1 MPSTPAS
8 RWLLALRVAVAL
20 LLLNALTSF
29 VNVWPTALVRPDA
42 RIGPEFVALWVILL
56 VLAALYGRI
65 GRRAIALLTGLFVL
79 VAVGRYADVVVPA
92 WFGRKLNLYWDAR
105 HLPRFLEVAS
115 QQFSWWQLI
124 GLAVA
129 FGVGLWLLVRVI
141 RACIRTLAWDAAP
154 RALRSP
160 LALGV
165 TVAVVG
171 MVAANMARVGPS
183 NPYVAG
189 PVYPVYLRQAEILA
203 SAYLPGRAANV
214 LPPSPPL
221 HSDLGALNGAD
232 VKVVFLESYGATT
245 YTRPGIAEVVAPARE
260 RLLTAASAQGR
271 QILSGFVRAATF
283 GGASDLSHL
292 SLLSGIDLTD
302 PLRHDVLLTTD
313 RETLLDTFER
323 AGYRTIGLY
332 PAMSWEWPE
341 ERFYDFDHYLDGPSL
356 GYRGPKLG
364 LWWLPDQFS
373 MARVNELHP
382 AEADGR
388 PRFVFFPTINSH
400 IPYRPTPPYQPD
412 WSRVTSAD
420 PFAEDETAAA
430 LADEID
436 WNSLLP
442 GYVSTI
448 VYTFEWLAGY
458 QALPQPRDWIM
469 ILIGDH
475 QPAGGLTGP
484 NATWDVPVHIVTDNP
499 LIAERLRLY
508 GFIDGVAPPL
518 ASLGHIADLNQILL
532 NVFDSGLTRSV
543 APDGDGRQQVAEQA
557 TR

>member
-1 MPSTPAS
+1 MPTKHVSQ
-8 RWLLALRVAVAL
+8 WLLTLQVVAALV
-20 LLLNALTSF
+20 LLNALTSF
-29 VNVWPTALVRPDA
+29 VNVWPTPLVRPDT

-56 VLAALYGRI
+56 ALAALYGRI
-65 GRRAIALLTGLFVL
+65 GHRAVALLTGLFVL
-79 VAVGRYADVVVPA
+79 VAIGRYADVVVPA

-115 QQFSWWQLI
+115 QQFTGWQLL
-124 GLAVA
+124 GLALAVVA
-129 FGVGLWLLVRVI
+129 SLWLLVWII
-141 RACIRTLAWDAAP
+141 RACIRTLAWQAAP

-160 LALGV
+160 LALVV
-165 TVAVVG
+165 TIAVVA
-171 MVAANMARVGPS
+171 MVGANMARIGPS

-189 PVYPVYLRQAEILA
+189 PVFPVYQRQAEILM
-203 SAYLPGRAANV
+203 SAYLPGRAASV

-245 YTRPGIAEVVAPARE
+245 YTHPDIAEVISPARE
-260 RLLTAASAQGR
+260 RLLNAAGAHGR
-271 QILSGFVRAATF
+271 QVLSAFVRAATF

-292 SLLSGIDLTD
+292 SFLSGIDLTD

-313 RETLLDTFER
+313 RGTMLDTFEQ

-341 ERFYDFDHYLDGPSL
+341 ERFYGFEHYLDGPSL

-373 MARVNELHP
+373 MARVNELYPPDP
-382 AEADGR
+382 AGR

-400 IPYRPTPPYQPD
+400 IPYRPTPPYQPE
-412 WSRVTSAD
+412 WSRVTSAT
-420 PFAEDETAAA
+420 PFADEEVAAA
-430 LADEID
+430 LAESID

-442 GYVSTI
+442 GYISTI
-448 VYTFEWLAGY
+448 GYTFDWLAGY

-469 ILIGDH
+469 VLVGDH
-475 QPAGGLTGP
+475 QPAGGFTGP
-484 NATWDVPVHIVTDNP
+484 NASWDVPVHIVTDNP
-499 LIAERLRLY
+499 LIAGRLQLY
-508 GFIDGVAPPL
+508 GFIDGMDPPRVP
-518 ASLGHIADLNQILL
+518 LGHVSDLNQILL
-532 NVFDSGLTRSV
+532 SVFDSGATRAPVPGDDWPQRV
-543 APDGDGRQQVAEQA
+543 ARQQGE
-557 TR
+557 